1 MITLDADIS
10 VYIYSA
16 PIDMRKSI
24 NGLVVLIVDSM
35 NLEPQS
41 KILFLFHNKTRDKV
55 KGILWHHD
63 GFILLYKRKEKGKF
77 KFPKDISASYYQ
89 IDNDLLQW
97 LLKGFDFY
105 LFQQHPELKISQF
118 F

>member
-1 MITLDADIS
+1 MITLDSDINI
-10 VYIYSA
+10 YIYSA
-16 PIDMRKSI
+16 HVDMRKSI

-35 NLEPQS
+35 NLEPRS

-77 KFPKDISASYYQ
+77 QFPKVSELHYQ

-97 LLKGFDFY
+97 LLKGFDFH
-105 LFQQHPELKISQF
+105 LLQQHPELKISQYF
-118 F
+118 

>member
-1 MITLDADIS
+1 MITLDSDVSI
-10 VYIYSA
+10 YIYSA
-16 PIDMRKSI
+16 HIDMRKSI

-35 NLEPQS
+35 NLEPRS
-41 KILFLFHNKTRDKV
+41 KVLFLFHNKARDKV

-77 KFPKDISASYYQ
+77 KFPKDISTSYYQ
-89 IDNDLLQW
+89 IDNDLFQW

-105 LFQQHPELKISQF
+105 LLQQHPELKISQYF
-118 F
+118 